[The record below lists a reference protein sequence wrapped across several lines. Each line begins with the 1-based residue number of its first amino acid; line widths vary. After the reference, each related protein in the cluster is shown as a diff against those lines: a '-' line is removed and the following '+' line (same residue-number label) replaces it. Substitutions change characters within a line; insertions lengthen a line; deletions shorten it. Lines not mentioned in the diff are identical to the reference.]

1 MTASRPPTGPSALP
15 HAPHAPRRKL
25 PIGIQTFREIREDN
39 CYYVD
44 KTGMAVDLVRTGKAY
59 FLSRP
64 RRFGKSLF
72 LDTLKELFEGN
83 RALFTGLAADSLWD
97 WGTRHPVIRISFS
110 DGVLQSRAE
119 LDQRISEILMD
130 NQKRLGVQCSHQS
143 LGGQFAELIAL
154 THQASGQRAVVLID
168 EYDKPILDNID
179 KQAVATEMREGLKN
193 LYSVLK
199 GADEHLKFVFLT
211 GVSKFSKVSLFS
223 GLNNLTDITLDETY
237 SAICGY
243 TDADVDTVFAP
254 ELAGLDRQLIRDLY
268 NGYNWLGTSVYNPF
282 GLLLLF
288 RTRKIRP
295 HWFETGTPTFLIKLL
310 QQRQVFT
317 PDLSRIVA
325 SDTLLS
331 TFDVGNIPTEALMFQ
346 AGYLTVDSVREMP
359 GRIQLTLKYPNL
371 EVQSALN
378 TSLLQS
384 LTGSLSLPGP
394 QITQLYDLLH
404 AQDFAGLKTLFH
416 AFYASIAN
424 DWYRKNEMA
433 GYEGYYASIFYSY
446 FAAIG
451 VEIRLEDPTNVGRI
465 DMTVLFAGQVFL
477 FEFKVV
483 EANANGSAW
492 QQIKDMGYA
501 DKYRSRGEPIHL
513 VGVEFSKTS
522 RNVVG
527 FEAETLSIL

>member
-1 MTASRPPTGPSALP
+1 MTTPSTPTGPTAL
-15 HAPHAPRRKL
+15 PHAPRRKL
-25 PIGIQTFREIREDN
+25 PIGIQTLAKLREDD

-44 KTGMAVDLVRTGKAY
+44 KTGLAMQLVAEGSHY

-83 RALFTGLAADSLWD
+83 RALFTGLAAEPLWD
-97 WGTRHPVIRISFS
+97 WGTKHPVIRISFGA
-110 DGVLQSRAE
+110 GVIASRHG
-119 LDQRISEILMD
+119 LDQVLHQQLSHHEARWELPAAFVDLRSRFLHLIERIAA
-130 NQKRLGVQCSHQS
+130 H
-143 LGGQFAELIAL
+143 
-154 THQASGQRAVVLID
+154 TGQRVVVLVD

-179 KQAVATEMREGLKN
+179 KTEVALEVREGLKDF
-193 LYSVLK
+193 YSVIK
-199 GADEHLKFVFLT
+199 DSDAHIRFAFLT

-223 GLNNLTDITLDETY
+223 GLNNLTDITLDERY

-254 ELAGLDRQLIRDLY
+254 ELAGLDRQQIRDWY

-331 TFDVGNIPTEALMFQ
+331 TFDVDNIPTEALMFQ
-346 AGYLTVDSVREMP
+346 AGYLTVDTVREMP
-359 GRIQLTLKYPNL
+359 GRMQLTLKYPNL

-433 GYEGYYASIFYSY
+433 DYEGYYASIFYSY
-446 FAAIG
+446 FAAVG

-483 EANANGSAW
+483 ETNPSGSAL
-492 QQIKDMGYA
+492 QQLKDKGYA
-501 DKYRSRGEPIHL
+501 DKYRALNQPIHL
-513 VGVEFSKTS
+513 VGVEFSKAS
-522 RNVVG
+522 RNIVG
-527 FEAETLSIL
+527 FGAETLAIL